1 MKISFITLF
10 PEYYSSFKSH
20 SIIKNSI
27 SKGIVEIEE
36 INIRDFSKDNYVD
49 DYVFGGGPGMLMLIE
64 PVVRALESIRTE
76 DSYVIMTSPKG
87 RVYNQDKAKEFANK
101 IKHLIIICGHYE
113 GIDSRILNFI
123 DEEISIGQ
131 FITTGGE
138 GISTII
144 ADSVIRLLPEAIKE
158 ESHIQDSFD
167 DVLVEHDQFTKPR
180 EFRGLKVPKVL
191 LSGNHQEIERWKK
204 ESSYKNTIEFYKKNK
219 K

>member
-10 PEYYSSFKSH
+10 PEYYSSFKEH
-20 SIIKNSI
+20 SIIKNAI
-27 SKGIVEIEE
+27 LKGIVEIEE

-49 DYVFGGGPGMLMLIE
+49 DYVFGGGPGMLMLVE
-64 PVVRALESIRTE
+64 PVVRALESIRTS

-87 RVYNQDKAKEFANK
+87 KVYNQDKAKEFATN
-101 IKHLIIICGHYE
+101 IKHLVIVCGHYE

-144 ADSVIRLLPEAIKE
+144 ADSIIRLLPKAIRE

-167 DVLVEHDQFTKPR
+167 DFILEYDQYTKPR
-180 EFRGLKVPKVL
+180 EFRGFKVPKVL
-191 LSGNHQEIERWKK
+191 LSGNHQEIEKWRK
-204 ESSYKNTIEFYKKNK
+204 ESSYKNTINFYKNNK
-219 K
+219 

>member
-10 PEYYSSFKSH
+10 PEYYSSFKEH
-20 SIIKNSI
+20 SIIKNAI

-64 PVVRALESIRTE
+64 PVVRALESVRTSN
-76 DSYVIMTSPKG
+76 SYVIMTSPKG
-87 RVYNQDKAKEFANK
+87 NVYNQDKAKEFATN
-101 IKHLIIICGHYE
+101 IEHLVIVCGHYE

-144 ADSVIRLLPEAIKE
+144 ADSVIRLLPRAIRE

-167 DVLVEHDQFTKPR
+167 DFLLEHDQYTKPR
-180 EFRGLKVPKVL
+180 EFRGFKVPKVL
-191 LSGNHQEIERWKK
+191 LSGNHQEIEK
-204 ESSYKNTIEFYKKNK
+204 
-219 K
+219 